1 MVRFPTTLEVLV
13 GGKLAGVEN
22 KREEESQHSISI
34 LHQGPG
40 RVIVGCLGRRQGR
53 GKTLQTLAVMF
64 PFLFPF
70 LEWEQELGVSFYN
83 MGTGMFAFPEHG
95 T

>member
-1 MVRFPTTLEVLV
+1 VLV

-40 RVIVGCLGRRQGR
+40 RVIVGCLSRRQGR
-53 GKTLQTLAVMF
+53 GRGKTLETLAAMF
-64 PFLFPF
+64 PFL
-70 LEWEQELGVSFYN
+70 EREQELGVSFYN
-83 MGTGMFAFPEHG
+83 AGTGMFMFSECG
-95 T
+95 S